1 MTSSPSASSRT
12 ASCASKTTTSWRRP
26 RSSGPSPGISL
37 AEAIGAGN
45 MEAKTMGHM
54 LQMRGEILQAIGG
67 IMLKY
72 GRALQ
77 QEQ

>member
-1 MTSSPSASSRT
+1 
-12 ASCASKTTTSWRRP
+12 
-26 RSSGPSPGISL
+26 
-37 AEAIGAGN
+37 